1 MTNQYFIY
9 IKAHGYNCCDVEKL
23 KEIDRDKIVEFK
35 ELIHSILN
43 YPDKYNFTFNT
54 ELVRANTKSGWESEY
69 KVYKMYPHISRKTID
84 KFMSYVAIGDIDTIN
99 EIKILTTTEININDI
114 K

>member
-1 MTNQYFIY
+1 MTNKYFIY
-9 IKAHGYNCCDVEKL
+9 IKAHGYYCSDVERL

-35 ELIHSILN
+35 ELINSILN
-43 YPDKYNFTFNT
+43 YSNKYNFTFTT
-54 ELVRANTKSGWESEY
+54 ELVRANTKSGWESVY

-84 KFMSYVAIGDIDTIN
+84 KFMHYVPVGDIDTIN
-99 EIKILTTTEININDI
+99 EIKFLTTTEININNI